1 MMMKKFS
8 VLCALAA
15 LSCPLLAEV
24 SVQGS
29 PDETA
34 AFLTKHEARITL
46 RGSASQV
53 VDASIIRGSVRV
65 SNDAP
70 TGSQAADNHEDLRK
84 QLLER
89 LQAVGITRG
98 QVKVPKFINIDPR
111 YATTGTSVIGY
122 TADSTLTLEMT
133 DQKQYLE
140 LIGLLD
146 RFKNA
151 RLGDITFD
159 HEQLTNLQQA
169 VITAACKRV
178 TSRKEAY
185 EQNFGVTLRLVNLAE
200 EPGSERP
207 ERVESR
213 FGQITL
219 KAAVSAT
226 YEIVPTA
233 TTAPPPQKATLNS
246 SAERPQ

>member
-1 MMMKKFS
+1 MKSSLLF
-8 VLCALAA
+8 AFAA
-15 LSCPLLAEV
+15 LSSPLVAEV
-24 SVQGS
+24 SVQGP

-34 AFLTKHEARITL
+34 RFLTKHEARITL

-53 VDASIIRGSVRV
+53 VDASVIRGTVRV
-65 SNDAP
+65 ANDAP
-70 TGSQAADNHEDLRK
+70 TGSEAAETHQELRK
-84 QLLER
+84 QLLDR
-89 LQAVGITRG
+89 LQAIGIARG

-111 YATTGTSVIGY
+111 LATSSTSVVGY
-122 TADSTLTLEMT
+122 TAESTLTLEMA

-151 RLGDITFD
+151 HLGEITFD
-159 HEQLTNLQQA
+159 HEQMTNLQQA
-169 VITAACKRV
+169 VVTAACKRV

-185 EQNFGVTLRLVNLAE
+185 EQNFGVTLQLVNLAE

-219 KAAVSAT
+219 KAAVTAT
-226 YEIVPTA
+226 YEILPARAPAPAAQKPATA
-233 TTAPPPQKATLNS
+233 S
-246 SAERPQ
+246 SGSLERPQ